1 MRSDDDLYR
10 EFILGDNAAYDQ
22 LMIRHGDSLLIYL
35 NGYIHNLHDAED
47 LMIEAFARI
56 MVKKPSIG
64 QGNFKAYLFRTGRN
78 LASRFHSVS
87 RRAEVFSMDAV
98 GQEIADGTLPEDLVW
113 KAEKEKILQ
122 ICLER
127 IDPKLREALWLV
139 YYEGMTYAQAADVMG
154 VSTKRLDK
162 LLARGKEL
170 MRKELG
176 KEGVTDAN

>member
-10 EFILGDNAAYDQ
+10 EFRLGMNEAFDE
-22 LMIRHGDSLLIYL
+22 LMIRHGDALLIYL

-56 MVKKPSIG
+56 MVRKPDIR

-78 LASRFHSVS
+78 LASRFHSVVT
-87 RRAEVFSMDAV
+87 RNDVFSMDSL
-98 GQEIADGTLPEDLVW
+98 EKEMADGALQDELVW
-113 KAEKEKILQ
+113 TEEKNRILHV
-122 ICLER
+122 CLER

-139 YYEGMTYAQAADVMG
+139 YYEGMTYAQAAEVMG
-154 VSTKRLDK
+154 MNTRKLDK

-170 MRKELG
+170 MRKELN
-176 KEGVTDAN
+176 KEGVTDAK